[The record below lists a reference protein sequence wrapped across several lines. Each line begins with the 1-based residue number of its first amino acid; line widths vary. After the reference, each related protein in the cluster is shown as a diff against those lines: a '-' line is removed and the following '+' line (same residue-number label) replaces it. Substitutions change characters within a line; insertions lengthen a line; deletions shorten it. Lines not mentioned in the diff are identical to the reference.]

1 MDNIF
6 GFRDTVLG
14 HCFVLSEN
22 CCSQKRVKK
31 RVKKKSGFLSISPP
45 ILVLQ
50 TKFEY
55 FWNPCEISDQMSPS
69 EAPNSKKNPERAQNF
84 FIKSSKNWIKRAP
97 QSRVNCRFRRHLLSE
112 MHNFRA
118 IWLVSSRLLE
128 HCQFSHIPGRI
139 GLWRLFPFIL
149 PYIFLPYNFRTYF

>member
-1 MDNIF
+1 MFWVQTAVVKNKVQFFVYNSVNF
-6 GFRDTVLG
+6 GPTDKISLKSLG
-14 HCFVLSEN
+14 NFWSNEPIR
-22 CCSQKRVKK
+22 SPKFE
-31 RVKKKSGFLSISPP
+31 KKSP
-45 ILVLQ
+45 
-50 TKFEY
+50 
-55 FWNPCEISDQMSPS
+55 
-69 EAPNSKKNPERAQNF
+69 RAQIF

-97 QSRVNCRFRRHLLSE
+97 RSRVNCRFRRHLLSE

-128 HCQFSHIPGRI
+128 HCQFSHLPGRI